1 MTAPQRIDRTPQPAI
16 ARVPRSR
23 LPALRDCLAVGVAL
37 GIVALAAVVGR
48 DLLRAG
54 VRLNLPAPPLF
65 ASFEPH
71 LGPGTIP
78 ALAIG
83 LAGVVAGPRLSR
95 RLGWTRLLA
104 VGYLTALSWTASLAL
119 VDGFARG
126 WAERL
131 TSRDEYLSELPRV
144 RSVGDFLSGFTDHIL
159 DFQPGS
165 WTTHV
170 SSHPPLATLVF
181 WALDRIGLSGGGWA
195 GLLVILVG
203 SSAGIA
209 VAITLRAL
217 GAPVEAR
224 RALPFLVFFPGAVWV
239 GVSADGLFAG
249 VAAWGIALSVLGV
262 LRRDRRG
269 LLVAASGGV
278 LLGGT
283 VYLSYGLALMGVVV
297 LAAMVLTLLDP
308 AERRPRLT
316 RWVAVVA
323 GAAAVAVVFTSA
335 GFSWWEGLE
344 LLRVRYYQG
353 IAILRPY
360 SYFVWAN
367 GAALILSAGPVAV
380 AGLCRAVPVLIHPVR
395 DRVLPS
401 RLARSRAAGR
411 PRIPAALSCAAL
423 AAVLAADLTGLSK
436 AETER
441 IWLPFGIWL
450 LAATALL
457 PRRSLPWA
465 VAVQVAVALAVNHL
479 TLTAW

>member
-1 MTAPQRIDRTPQPAI
+1 MTTPLKFSRHSPA
-16 ARVPRSR
+16 AMRPSRSR
-23 LPALRDCLAVGVAL
+23 LPSLLDAVAVVAAL

-54 VRLNLPAPPLF
+54 VQLNLPAPPLF
-65 ASFEPH
+65 ASYEPH

-78 ALAIG
+78 ALTIG
-83 LAGVVAGPRLSR
+83 VAGVILGPMLSR
-95 RLGWTRLLA
+95 RLRWHLLLA
-104 VGYLTALSWTASLAL
+104 VSYLAALAWTISLAL
-119 VDGFARG
+119 IDGFARG

-131 TSRDEYLSELPRV
+131 TSRDEYLFELPRITD
-144 RSVGDFLSGFTDHIL
+144 VGDFLSGFTDHIL

-170 SSHPPLATLVF
+170 SSHPPLATLTF

-203 SSAGIA
+203 SSAGVA
-209 VAITLRAL
+209 VACTLRAL
-217 GAPVEAR
+217 GAPVAAR
-224 RALPFLVFFPGAVWV
+224 RALPLLVFFPGAVWV

-262 LRRDRRG
+262 MRRDRRG
-269 LLVAASGGV
+269 LFIAGAGGV
-278 LLGGT
+278 LLGAT
-283 VYLSYGLALMGVVV
+283 VYLSYGLALIGVIV
-297 LAAMVLTLLDP
+297 LAAMVLSLIDP
-308 AERRPRLT
+308 AHRRSRLV
-316 RWVAVVA
+316 RW
-323 GAAAVAVVFTSA
+323 AAAVGGAVAVAAVFTSA
-335 GFSWWEGLE
+335 GFAWWEGLE

-367 GAALILSAGPVAV
+367 AAALVLSAGPVAV
-380 AGLCRAVPVLIHPVR
+380 AGLCRAVPLVVRTRVPGAAARAVL
-395 DRVLPS
+395 
-401 RLARSRAAGR
+401 
-411 PRIPAALSCAAL
+411 IPAALSCAAL
-423 AAVLAADLTGLSK
+423 VAVLAADLTGLSK

-457 PRRSLPWA
+457 PRRSVPWA
-465 VAVQVAVALAVNHL
+465 IAVQVAVALAVNHL